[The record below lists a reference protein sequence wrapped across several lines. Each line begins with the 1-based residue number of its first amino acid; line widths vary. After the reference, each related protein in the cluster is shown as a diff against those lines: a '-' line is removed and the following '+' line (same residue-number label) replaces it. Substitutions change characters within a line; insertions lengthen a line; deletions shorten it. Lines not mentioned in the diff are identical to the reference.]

1 MLLVRYFSCIYS
13 NRYSGASIGC
23 VGLSFL
29 SGQKGLKNYTLYL
42 FLTFLFI
49 RGKVTGRKRIRW
61 LYMLSIGQW
70 ALVSIFSHF
79 LFIYITWRVL
89 LTVDISSIIKKGKVT
104 EARILLFFIAIVIG
118 SGVSRFFLE
127 IVQWSNDLIFL
138 F

>member
-1 MLLVRYFSCIYS
+1 ML
-13 NRYSGASIGC
+13 
-23 VGLSFL
+23 
-29 SGQKGLKNYTLYL
+29 T
-42 FLTFLFI
+42 
-49 RGKVTGRKRIRW
+49 
-61 LYMLSIGQW
+61 IGQW

-89 LTVDISSIIKKGKVT
+89 ISINIDPIIRNGKIT

-127 IVQWSNDLIFL
+127 IVQWSNDLIYL